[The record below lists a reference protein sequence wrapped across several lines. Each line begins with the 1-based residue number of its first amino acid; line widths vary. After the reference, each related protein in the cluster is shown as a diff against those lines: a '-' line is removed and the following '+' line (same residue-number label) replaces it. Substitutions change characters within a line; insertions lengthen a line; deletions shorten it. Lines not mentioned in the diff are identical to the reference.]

1 MSDQI
6 KDICNILKDLASA
19 SAHDLKLSN
28 GTVVKSKNLSTSQL
42 REFIKTMSDSPLTQ
56 ALFNTAATKVFKE
69 SIIDLPADYNPTI
82 YDRLLFLIETRI
94 RSIDS
99 IATLVNSDNA
109 SVKIDLNQLQ
119 NTLHEIFVQNSE
131 TFASKTVTDNTIS
144 LTIGTPTLDTELRL
158 NEEVYK
164 DYKTNTETNTE
175 LKQLLADF
183 FIYELSKYVSS
194 MSVASGTVVNFSDL
208 TFKDRVELIQTLP
221 VTLIQHVIDYVEKQ
235 KTLIDAPFLVDGM
248 YLAID
253 SSFFA
258 LY

>member
-6 KDICNILKDLASA
+6 KDICNILKNLASA

-119 NTLHEIFVQNSE
+119 NTLHEIFVQNPE

-183 FIYELSKYVSS
+183 FIYELAKYISS

>member
-69 SIIDLPADYNPTI
+69 SIIELPADYNPTI

-119 NTLHEIFVQNSE
+119 NTLHEIFVQNPE

-183 FIYELSKYVSS
+183 FIYELAKYISS
-194 MSVASGTVVNFSDL
+194 ISVASETVVNFSDL
-208 TFKDRVELIQTLP
+208 AFKDRVELIQTLP